1 MALFPLGIL
10 SAAGAGEADLG
21 SYDLL
26 ETYILGS
33 SQASVVFSSLG
44 TYSSTY
50 KHLQVRYTVRS
61 TRTGIDSSALAIR
74 LNGDTGSN
82 YASHVLRGNGSNVA
96 SGAATSTASPEI
108 GNSIP
113 AALATANSFAAGVV
127 DVLDPYSAS
136 KNTTVR
142 NLGGAT
148 TPAYVHLSSV
158 LWNNTAPIT
167 SIQFYDVTA
176 ANLLTGS
183 RFSLYGI
190 RG

>member
-1 MALFPLGIL
+1 MLIPLGFL
-10 SAAGAGEADLG
+10 AGSGGVQGDFELI
-21 SYDLL
+21 
-26 ETYILGS
+26 ETYTLGS
-33 SQASVVFSSLG
+33 SQANVTFSNLN

-61 TRTGIDSSALAIR
+61 TRTGFDSSGLAIR

-82 YASHVLRGNGSNVA
+82 YASHVLRGNGTNVA

-113 AALATANSFAAGVV
+113 ASTANSFAAGVV

-142 NLGGAT
+142 NLGGST

-158 LWNNTAPIT
+158 LWNNTASIT

-176 ANLLTGS
+176 ANLFTGS
-183 RFSLYGI
+183 RFSLYGV